1 MGGMQPDTRPSLA
14 LGLKR
19 GLAERCPQCGQ
30 GKLYRSYLK
39 IEPVCAACGH
49 DLARYPADDGP
60 AYFTILIVGHL
71 VVAPLLLF
79 PFIWRSDPIVVLPL
93 TMIPLLA
100 LTLLL
105 LPRIKGAFIGALW
118 FLGLKHI
125 EGAAR
130 TGAEPIA

>member
-1 MGGMQPDTRPSLA
+1 MEHDAVPKTLA

-19 GLAERCPQCGQ
+19 GLAERCPDCGE
-30 GKLYRSYLK
+30 GKLYAKYLK
-39 IEPVCAACGH
+39 VEPVCAACGH

-79 PFIWRSDPIVVLPL
+79 PWIWQADPAVVLPL
-93 TMIPLLA
+93 TLIPLLL

-105 LPRIKGAFIGALW
+105 LPRIKGAFIGLLW
-118 FLGLKHI
+118 LLASRRAH
-125 EGAAR
+125 A
-130 TGAEPIA
+130 

>member
-1 MGGMQPDTRPSLA
+1 MPDDAPPSLL

-19 GLAERCPQCGQ
+19 GLAQRCPECGK
-30 GKLYRSYLK
+30 GKLYRAYLK
-39 IEPVCAACGH
+39 VEPVCAVCGH

-71 VVAPLLLF
+71 VVAPLLFF
-79 PFIWRSDPIVVLPL
+79 PFMWQTDPLLIVPATL
-93 TMIPLLA
+93 IPLLA

-118 FLGLKHI
+118 FLGLKRLRD
-125 EGAAR
+125 EAR
-130 TGAEPIA
+130 GHAEPTA

>member
-1 MGGMQPDTRPSLA
+1 MPATLA

-19 GLAERCPQCGQ
+19 GLAERCPNCGT
-30 GKLYRSYLK
+30 GKLYAKYLK
-39 IEPVCAACGH
+39 VEPVCSACGH

-79 PFIWRSDPIVVLPL
+79 PWIWEADPALVLPL
-93 TMIPLLA
+93 TLIPLLV
-100 LTLLL
+100 LTMLL

-118 FLGLKHI
+118 LL
-125 EGAAR
+125 AAR
-130 TGAEPIA
+130 RAHA

>member
-1 MGGMQPDTRPSLA
+1 MEAPSSPPTLG

-19 GLAERCPQCGQ
+19 GLAERCPNCGQ
-30 GKLYRSYLK
+30 GKLYARYLK
-39 IEPVCAACGH
+39 VEPVCGSCGH

-79 PFIWRSDPIVVLPL
+79 PWIWEGDPAVVLPL
-93 TMIPLLA
+93 TLIPLLV

-105 LPRIKGAFIGALW
+105 LPRIKGA
-118 FLGLKHI
+118 
-125 EGAAR
+125 
-130 TGAEPIA
+130 

>member
-1 MGGMQPDTRPSLA
+1 MEAPSSPPTLG

-19 GLAERCPQCGQ
+19 GLAERCPNCGQ
-30 GKLYRSYLK
+30 GKLYARYLK
-39 IEPVCAACGH
+39 VEPVCGSCGH
-49 DLARYPADDGP
+49 DLVRYPADDGP

-79 PFIWRSDPIVVLPL
+79 PWIWEGDPAVVLPL
-93 TMIPLLA
+93 TLIPLLV

-118 FLGLKHI
+118 LL
-125 EGAAR
+125 ERRRAA
-130 TGAEPIA
+130 A